1 MTDLL
6 LSLSEQDFIRTGCA
20 TNCRGDG
27 RAATEFRHS
36 TITTPGPIP
45 MSHGSARLTSADGLQ
60 TMLCSVKAELVT
72 PSQHQPRHGSIVVSV
87 DQHGVTNRSQ
97 MRESQVA
104 LQQRLQWV
112 DDLTTLCVVPGA
124 AVWRLHVDLLV
135 IISSAITSVWSLDAA
150 SHCIRQ
156 ALANTVLPAI
166 EIADEAIQD
175 TTIGSNNSS
184 SSSKSILDR
193 LMVNSD
199 IALAQP
205 AVMLESVPFLIT
217 VHILTVPSTTHSGG
231 SRWQLSS
238 SSAGSAWCWILD
250 ATPEEQAVAVA
261 AVHVAVRM
269 PSSPEKSIQQPI
281 VTAVWKSGGGSV
293 PLHLLPT
300 VVQTAVDA
308 VESAQQSYRVINAAA
323 VENRPQDAA
332 SSSRQWLEGPLLI
345 Q

>member
-1 MTDLL
+1 MYVCTPAEWSIDMLHIHWTKIQPKCKSQLCKTRIVQSEANNLYSAMTDLL

-60 TMLCSVKAELVT
+60 TMLCSVKAELVA

-135 IISSAITSVWSLDAA
+135 IISS
-150 SHCIRQ
+150 
-156 ALANTVLPAI
+156 
-166 EIADEAIQD
+166 
-175 TTIGSNNSS
+175 
-184 SSSKSILDR
+184 
-193 LMVNSD
+193 
-199 IALAQP
+199 
-205 AVMLESVPFLIT
+205 
-217 VHILTVPSTTHSGG
+217 
-231 SRWQLSS
+231 
-238 SSAGSAWCWILD
+238 
-250 ATPEEQAVAVA
+250 
-261 AVHVAVRM
+261 
-269 PSSPEKSIQQPI
+269 
-281 VTAVWKSGGGSV
+281 
-293 PLHLLPT
+293 
-300 VVQTAVDA
+300 
-308 VESAQQSYRVINAAA
+308 
-323 VENRPQDAA
+323 
-332 SSSRQWLEGPLLI
+332 
-345 Q
+345 